1 MTRTRFASIVAVLA
15 LVLSVL
21 GVPFAYHK
29 AEAVENT
36 THNSFE
42 TTDPTDPFSLP
53 KSSDCGTSIAF
64 VIEWSYRVD
73 FLYGSMTKLNFRDL
87 RDEVLNPSLAELA
100 QKDPSAK
107 IGFYSTDSVS
117 PAQLYNGAVPNLPAE
132 NLTVAGG
139 GVNPKLTQYL
149 NDAQYKASLTQRTS
163 TNTWQAGLR
172 AVIADMEKGVH
183 YDKVVFI
190 SKYAPTTSLNL
201 DGSINKH
208 YSDITLEEEE
218 LDAVKADIARISD
231 LGAQF
236 IPVGTSR
243 YWTSVPVESWPNWV
257 SIGAAG
263 HSFFPYPASKT
274 PQDPWNWQFGD
285 GDWKKYYG
293 ITGVAP
299 GDNGGFAIRRGPTY
313 RGNKIDRWVSPEH
326 LLQELSSDGQTYLQ
340 VSEMHSTKAL
350 SLKVF
355 DPKNPITV
363 ESQFANLPKLNL
375 AKMLGTCVK
384 VAVNEV
390 NGSGDVAHP
399 VTEREVTFDLAA
411 GNSPKQKTDAL
422 GHTSL
427 PLAST
432 QVPSKLG
439 ISFNLKQQ
447 DEIPSGLVPRC
458 WQTPSGSTAWT
469 EITAFQSREPTKVV
483 FDRKANTSYFCSFTL
498 RKTATVTIDHKIIA
512 DSNIQNELDSD
523 RYGQYHYAYTCA
535 DEQTKFEVSGLFSP
549 VRRTRFDENGNPIPP
564 QEGDS
569 QLPATILAD
578 PANPDSGPARIPV
591 GATCTITELEPR
603 ISEGYFSVG
612 TTWDVTGGSSVK
624 TSQTSSFPVDTVR
637 EREPVGECG
646 LTSCERTWVDRDTT
660 ASTHNPTVTFTVNK
674 DAHVRAVNTYKS
686 PKTLFKASASVK
698 EPDKLGKDLPSSV
711 DITYSCRYIPSA
723 DKRPEIAANPEQYP
737 VVVGSGKKPVPVS
750 ADGHVEATLGEFPVG
765 TQCEINTIAAS
776 GRKEDPLIP
785 GYSLNTSWSSRSC
798 MKQQPSDPGY
808 TPTARECKANYIY
821 AYSTGDGGAP
831 IATEMVDGTPMD
843 VHAVHADLTFTRNTR
858 AVGVTKKL
866 AGRAAD
872 DVVTKTFDATL
883 TCVDQK
889 YPETVTADHTLTLTP
904 NATQNVEVPVRSN
917 CTVAEKPESLTGA
930 DKLTITPPPNQTVPV
945 EIESSAPIA
954 VDITNTV
961 EDRYG
966 TFRWTYKP
974 TTDPQDDPLPA
985 ETLDKINALPMDFS
999 TTCLLPD
1006 NTSFTVEN
1014 KAVMP
1019 NSTFSVDVPQSAA
1032 GTRWITGQ
1040 GLPYGTMCRTTGT
1053 APDMTGV
1060 EAQIR
1065 PPAKT
1070 NKLGKEIAIN
1080 GDETND
1086 ATVVFE
1092 RKTTSLYIT
1101 VNDSQP
1107 QVDDADY
1114 YMPPSYDLDV
1124 VCSLNGASKQHTWY
1138 TVTPGN
1144 PTVRVDG
1151 INEGRT
1157 CTITV
1162 TDPQDAKWKEVFNR
1176 TTTFTTG
1183 PPANIRMSI
1192 PVSPDDNP
1200 ADGVSVTGT
1209 DNSVSF
1215 SGEIYVGNGAATL
1228 QVTHTYT
1235 PAMQKLTV
1243 NKEFSA
1249 VDDTGTTVDGPLATA
1264 IFGAAPSFPAT
1275 VTCTRNGADV
1285 SRSVTLAQGAPA
1297 TVDVPV
1303 GAECT
1308 VAETPTAYPATGAPE
1323 VTYDGA
1329 PSATPWTVTRG
1340 QDKTTTVKNAYTVKT
1355 GSVNLKK
1362 KVDGT
1367 GVQTVN
1373 GGRKFKVDYRCTLG
1387 EWEKTGK
1394 FETTRFDSA
1403 PDFAVTGVPQG
1414 ADCTFTEDPATSRN
1428 PEDTSGPN
1436 NTGDPKKEKDAYYS
1450 HWETRWNVTQDT
1462 LGFATEQLCS
1472 SLSNCSVAST
1482 HEAQAHFA
1490 IAKPGF
1496 NGTVVLWNTYDY
1508 TKVPLELEKKLGG
1521 DGVLLNQ
1528 HGKLG
1533 DFVVDYSC
1541 THPSWATSGLAEKS
1555 FIPDPTI
1562 SGTARFPAGGG
1573 TVTVDKPIPGN
1584 FVCSVKERQ
1593 VDSFGGTVT
1602 VGYEGASD
1610 VQLASSGAPGMVNDQ
1625 AQFMIS
1631 KELAKSSEKKVQ
1643 PDGTHEWISTG
1654 TQKISL
1660 TNNYERP
1667 RAPLSAQFGY
1677 LTGMD
1682 GDVSPWITD
1691 PDGGVNATWE
1701 CTDPDMPEVKTS
1713 GTTKLT
1719 PGASAELNPTLVVG
1733 SACTLSIDAQAKVPA
1748 GPAVTVTETKKQ
1760 YGGDPLVERG
1770 RVDGDSLLSLVAG
1783 ANRVDV
1789 EASYV
1794 VPQINLS
1801 LHKEVV
1807 GDDAKEII
1815 GADHKLPFTYT
1826 CDFHNLVGSQ
1836 PEPFPA
1842 TGEFGLTRGGS
1853 WDQTVPTGSTC
1864 TVTESAPP
1872 AELAARLAAGGRK
1885 MSPYT
1890 VVGETNVPGG
1900 QVALNA
1906 ERPSVTMV
1914 NAIYRADAEVQVQK
1928 VQADLTTAL
1937 EGSQFAIYEATQ
1949 DGMAATP
1956 VATMASVAGEAGKPG
1971 PAGRFT
1977 ARLKPGTYYLVET
1990 HAPAG
1995 AALLPGAWKFTVN
2008 AVNDP
2013 KREFADL
2020 QIELASRTEN
2030 SGLVTITEAK
2040 PEAGKPAMIQVANIL
2055 QGKLPLT
2062 GSYGVFWWILGGL
2075 VLIGA
2080 GLVWRRRSNEK
2091 H

>member
-1 MTRTRFASIVAVLA
+1 MTRRTFASIAAVIM
-15 LVLSVL
+15 LVLSVI
-21 GVPFAYHK
+21 GVPFTAQAQQPASPRFGATQVCAANPVGPQPLKGLAVLIDMASTGTYRYNINDDYLDELRDQLRTLIWDYSQRGGDFVTVYTFATQSPPQFTTDFVSKWEAQFSNIRKDLDSSTAATINWNPSNDNFYSVLPLKGRTPPIRQERQLHHHNWEAAMNRVVADQQAGWMYTDVINIVGMGPTESENSADNPTAFWLGPPKTRAVDYFAYMESKKKAEQGGAVIQTVGITPSIYDNQNYQWWSEDTKTEVKDPRLPVKAHDLLHK
-29 AEAVENT
+29 ASSSGTYTGSGIYGKFMGGLNAPVL
-36 THNSFE
+36 
-42 TTDPTDPFSLP
+42 LP
-53 KSSDCGTSIAF
+53 GEPSWG
-64 VIEWSYRVD
+64 
-73 FLYGSMTKLNFRDL
+73 GNPHL
-87 RDEVLNPSLAELA
+87 R
-100 QKDPSAK
+100 
-107 IGFYSTDSVS
+107 
-117 PAQLYNGAVPNLPAE
+117 
-132 NLTVAGG
+132 GG
-139 GVNPKLTQYL
+139 GLP
-149 NDAQYKASLTQRTS
+149 
-163 TNTWQAGLR
+163 GL
-172 AVIADMEKGVH
+172 
-183 YDKVVFI
+183 DKVARTCLTLSVGI
-190 SKYAPTTSLNL
+190 D
-201 DGSINKH
+201 DGSGGVTLDTSKREF
-208 YSDITLEEEE
+208 DITSPLKTSF
-218 LDAVKADIARISD
+218 DADPAAPYTI
-231 LGAQF
+231 
-236 IPVGTSR
+236 TS
-243 YWTSVPVESWPNWV
+243 E
-257 SIGAAG
+257 
-263 HSFFPYPASKT
+263 
-274 PQDPWNWQFGD
+274 
-285 GDWKKYYG
+285 
-293 ITGVAP
+293 
-299 GDNGGFAIRRGPTY
+299 GGFA
-313 RGNKIDRWVSPEH
+313 
-326 LLQELSSDGQTYLQ
+326 
-340 VSEMHSTKAL
+340 
-350 SLKVF
+350 
-355 DPKNPITV
+355 
-363 ESQFANLPKLNL
+363 
-375 AKMLGTCVK
+375 
-384 VAVNEV
+384 
-390 NGSGDVAHP
+390 
-399 VTEREVTFDLAA
+399 
-411 GNSPKQKTDAL
+411 
-422 GHTSL
+422 SL
-427 PLAST
+427 PLAYRVQDFSAT
-432 QVPSKLG
+432 LRSVADDLATDTPPVCYASDDGTTWTPLDVGDSRG
-439 ISFNLKQQ
+439 ISLA
-447 DEIPSGLVPRC
+447 LTVPKAKKINCQFTVRKVTSV
-458 WQTPSGSTAWT
+458 QL
-469 EITAFQSREPTKVV
+469 EKVV
-483 FDRKANTSYFCSFTL
+483 
-498 RKTATVTIDHKIIA
+498 TADP
-512 DSNIQNELDSD
+512 NIQNELDSD
-523 RYGQYHYAYTCA
+523 RYGQYHFAYKCV
-535 DEQTKFEVSGLFSP
+535 DEKSGFKIEGLFSP
-549 VRRTRFDENGNPIPP
+549 VRRNRYDQDHNLIPP
-564 QEGDS
+564 LEGDV
-569 QLPATILAD
+569 QLPAALPQQVPI
-578 PANPDSGPARIPV
+578 

-603 ISEGYFSVG
+603 ISEGYFSVD
-612 TTWDVTGGSSVK
+612 TTWDVTGGSLVS
-624 TSQTSSFPVDTVR
+624 TSQTSSFPVATVR

-785 GYSLNTSWSSRSC
+785 GYSLNTAWSSRSC

-889 YPETVTADHTLTLTP
+889 YPETVTAHHTLTLTP

-1192 PVSPDDNP
+1192 PVGPDDNP

-1719 PGASAELNPTLVVG
+1719 PGAPAELNPTLVVG

-1914 NAIYRADAEVQVQK
+1914 NAIYRTDAEIQVQK

-2020 QIELASRTEN
+2020 QIELAARTEN
-2030 SGLVTITEAK
+2030 SGLVTVTEAK